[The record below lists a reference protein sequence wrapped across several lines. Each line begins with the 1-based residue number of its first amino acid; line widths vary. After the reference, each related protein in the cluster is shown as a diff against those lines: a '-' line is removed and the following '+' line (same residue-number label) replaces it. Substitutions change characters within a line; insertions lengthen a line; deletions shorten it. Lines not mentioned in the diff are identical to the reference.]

1 MASLNYLTT
10 WIPNNRIKLTNNNFG
25 KDENFIFN
33 KTGFIS
39 KAICNEI
46 PSEKK
51 TLQFGLNAC
60 NKLLQSS
67 NFDLNKIDVILFVNQ
82 SFRSKVPHLASLI
95 HKHLEIK
102 NKNIFTCDIGL
113 GCTGYVQT
121 LQIAKNMLN
130 SNEFQNVLIITS
142 DQYSAY
148 LKDNDHNTQL
158 IFGEGSSASI
168 VSNNELGYKVCKYK
182 NHVDSNYADAIKFD
196 EKDFINMN
204 GRKVFE
210 YVMTAS
216 LKEINSMIQ
225 ENNLNFE
232 DPSHSVFVPHQG
244 SKFIVEMLSKKLGLK
259 NKNLFC
265 SSNVGNL
272 VSSSIPYALEK
283 LVGSQ
288 FINKEGLPHNILLSG
303 FGVGLATSSILLKK

>member
-1 MASLNYLTT
+1 MASLNYIST
-10 WIPNNRIKLTNNNFG
+10 WIPNNKIKLTNNNFD
-25 KDENFIFN
+25 KDENFIIN

-46 PSEKK
+46 PNDKK

-60 NKLLQSS
+60 NKLLKST
-67 NFDLNKIDVILFVNQ
+67 NYDLNKVDVILFVNQ
-82 SFRSKVPHLASLI
+82 SFRNKVPHLSSLI
-95 HKHLEIK
+95 HKYLEIR
-102 NKNIFTCDIGL
+102 NKNIFTTDIGL

-130 SNEFQNVLIITS
+130 SNEFDNVLIITS
-142 DQYSAY
+142 DQYPTY
-148 LKDNDHNTQL
+148 LKENDHNTQL
-158 IFGEGSSASI
+158 IFGEGASASI
-168 VSNNELGYKVCKYK
+168 VSNNELGYKVGKYR
-182 NHVDSNYADAIKFD
+182 NHIDSSYSDAIEFD

-216 LKEINSMIQ
+216 LKEINLMIK
-225 ENNLNFE
+225 ENNLKFK
-232 DPSHSVFVPHQG
+232 DPSDSVFIPHQG
-244 SKFIVEMLSKKLGLK
+244 SRFIVEMLCKKLGLK

-272 VSSSIPYALEK
+272 VSSSIPFALEK

-288 FINKEGLPHNILLSG
+288 FIDKKSLPNNILLSG
-303 FGVGLATSSILLKK
+303 FGVGLSTSSILLKK